1 MQKIKSFFSDRRLLP
16 LWLTLLSALFYYSSY
31 SFQYEYWDWVDLP
44 LVGLYAAISGV
55 CFGLAVLLCVSC
67 FCQKKK
73 LLAFLAGAAGY
84 EAILWTVLT
93 LVNVEGQYN
102 HRAIYLAFAILFALH
117 AAVCLIALWKNAQGK
132 HRIVGR
138 CAGVLL
144 ALVFTFLAVQPALPT
159 AEAFRRSFDFT
170 DRLQYAPI
178 AADAL
183 RVKPDE
189 VNTARAWFESHV
201 LFHGS
206 GTPAYDFTVGEE
218 RFSEHTADWRFTVSA
233 PAENGRGGEAYT
245 VTGLHP
251 GGLELTVEGT
261 FYEAFATFEYTVYLK
276 NGGSADSP
284 VISDFCA
291 LTGPLGDLHLGK
303 ADIYCSVGSHDAA
316 EDFTPMKIKNP
327 AKPHTFTGVGGRPS
341 DAWMPF
347 FNLCGE
353 TCGLILGVGWTGQ
366 WQTELRVKDGTA
378 DITVKQQSFEAYLTP
393 GETVRTPLTSLTVY
407 EEPNPVKGWNVFR
420 GWLLECVYPENLPRL
435 LNDLDVLFVSHTRT
449 AEEIKNDVA
458 EYDPALLKTVDNFW
472 MDAGWYEGCKETWSD
487 GNGYWTAAPER
498 FPGGI
503 GEISDLAASHGCGLV
518 LWYEPERLVHGSR
531 LYEAGQQHP
540 QWIIDTE
547 PAAEDNDRILWNLAD
562 DGARRYL
569 ADYIA
574 KTLKDNGVAIYR
586 QDFNI
591 EPLEK
596 WEYADANY
604 YGGRTGICENHY
616 VTGLYAYLDTLLEA
630 VPGLVIDNCAS
641 GGRRLDLEMTRRSIP
656 LWRSDYNCVYRPDTI
671 NATQAHTFG
680 LSFWQPLNG
689 VNIYYFSEYGA
700 RSSIYYGNLFT
711 YDSCLTEYFG
721 ALDAERELMKKNFF
735 PIFCGGVDLRKI
747 TAMQYGDETA
757 GEVLIYKHEKAPD
770 GVYDVAF
777 SGLAPAA
784 EYAVYSVDSPEN
796 VIFMTGEELMCKKYD
811 LILPEGEKALIVK
824 YEARR

>member
-1 MQKIKSFFSDRRLLP
+1 MQKIKSLFADRRLLP

-44 LVGLYAAISGV
+44 LVGLYAALSGV
-55 CFGLAVLLCVSC
+55 CFGLTALCCVTR
-67 FCQKKK
+67 FYEKKK
-73 LLAFLAGAAGY
+73 AIVFLSGVAVY

-93 LVNVEGQYN
+93 LVNVDGQYN
-102 HRAIYLAFAILFALH
+102 HRALYVAFAILFLLH
-117 AAVCLIALWKNAQGK
+117 AAVCLTALWKNAQGK
-132 HRIVGR
+132 RRIVGR
-138 CAGVLL
+138 CIGALL

-159 AEAFRRSFDFT
+159 AEAVRRSFNFT
-170 DRLQYAPI
+170 DRLQYAAI
-178 AADAL
+178 TAEALTVKKNEAD
-183 RVKPDE
+183 
-189 VNTARAWFESHV
+189 TARAWFDAHV
-201 LFHGS
+201 LPG
-206 GTPAYDFTVGEE
+206 GAPAYDFTMDGE
-218 RFSEHTADWRFTVSA
+218 RFSDHTADWRFTVFG
-233 PAENGRGGEAYT
+233 PVENGRGGETYT

-251 GGLELTVEGT
+251 NGMELTVEGA

-276 NGGSADSP
+276 NGGAADSP

-291 LTGPLGDLHLGK
+291 LSGPVEDLALGS

-316 EDFTPMKIKNP
+316 EDFTPMKVKNP
-327 AKPHTFTGVGGRPS
+327 MKPHTFTGVGGRPS

-347 FNLCGE
+347 FNLSGE
-353 TCGLILGVGWTGQ
+353 TRGLVLGIGWTGQ
-366 WQTELRVKDGTA
+366 WQTELCVKDGAA

-393 GETVRTPLTSLTVY
+393 GETVRTPLASLTVY
-407 EEPNPVKGWNVFR
+407 EDPNPVKGWNVFR
-420 GWLLECVYPENLPRL
+420 GWLLDCVYPENTPRL

-449 AEEIKNDVA
+449 AEEIKNDVC
-458 EYDPALLKTVDNFW
+458 EYDTALLETVDNFW

-487 GNGYWTAAPER
+487 GNGYWTASPER

-503 GEISDLAASHGCGLV
+503 GEISALAVSHGCGLA

-531 LYEAGQQHP
+531 LYEVGLQHP

-569 ADYIA
+569 ADYIG
-574 KTLKDNGVAIYR
+574 KTLKENGVAVYR

-596 WEYADANY
+596 WEYADLHY

-616 VTGLYAYLDTLLEA
+616 VAGLYAYLDALLAA

-641 GGRRLDLEMTRRSIP
+641 GGRRLDLEMTHRSIP

-680 LSFWQPLNG
+680 LSFWQPING

-700 RSSIYYGNLFT
+700 RSSIYCGNLFT

-721 ALDAERELMKKNFF
+721 ALDGERELLTKNFY
-735 PIFCGGVDLRKI
+735 PISCGGVDPRRI

-757 GEVLIYKHEKAPD
+757 GEALIYKHEKAPD

-777 SGLAPAA
+777 SGLAPEA
-784 EYAVYSVDSPEN
+784 EYLVYSVDSPEN
-796 VIFMTGEELMCKKYD
+796 VIYMTGEELMDKKYE
-811 LILPEGEKALIVK
+811 LLLPKGEKAFILK
-824 YEARR
+824 YEVRN